1 MNWNFMVD
9 PRTIYIV
16 LGVLAFWKVYDVLGA
31 LREFFSAKADLY
43 ESQSNLVD
51 SENEAFRE
59 ENELLEDDDEEFETV
74 QDLID
79 QHERE
84 LDETREQYL
93 DTLDNIHDRFDT
105 ALDAILAPYPTEL
118 EDAQFATAGT
128 GKSETVAPVADI
140 QGTVT
145 ATVETTEAT
154 EPVAEVT
161 VVAEPFVQ
169 VDSTSS
175 TDAVAHS

>member
-105 ALDAILAPYPTEL
+105 ALDAILAPYPT
-118 EDAQFATAGT
+118 DDIQFATPGT

-161 VVAEPFVQ
+161 VV
-169 VDSTSS
+169 VDPVPADTTTSS
-175 TDAVAHS
+175 DAVAHS